1 MRPRRS
7 NVVRGVVAAV
17 FVGGAIRGARAQTS
31 SPSEGA
37 LEFILPTGARVLGMG
52 QAAVTTATGSEA
64 LWWNPA
70 LVARGPR
77 EVALGFVSNVQLP
90 ASDVTLAAVYPVPK
104 VATFALSLRYV
115 SNGEQDASDSTGT
128 KIGALVPRT
137 TTAAA
142 SFAAP
147 FGDRLAVGVSF
158 KLLAVSYDCTG
169 QCNTTSATPLT
180 GAIDFGGQYIFTKDS
195 LVSLGLAVRNLGLPL
210 QVNDAPQS
218 DELPSRVDLGVSV
231 SPRFANA
238 PDARL
243 VIAGDFVSRLSARG
257 GSGFRFG
264 SELSWLNQYFGRAGY
279 VVNGPNGSGPTFG
292 LGIAHGKWRVDFAQF
307 LSDFGGENGSKPTY
321 LSLRY
326 VF

>member
-1 MRPRRS
+1 
-7 NVVRGVVAAV
+7 
-17 FVGGAIRGARAQTS
+17 
-31 SPSEGA
+31 
-37 LEFILPTGARVLGMG
+37 
-52 QAAVTTATGSEA
+52 
-64 LWWNPA
+64 
-70 LVARGPR
+70 
-77 EVALGFVSNVQLP
+77 VSNVQLP
-90 ASDVTLAAVYPVPK
+90 ASDVTLAAIYPVPK
-104 VATFALSLRYV
+104 VATFALSLRYI
-115 SNGEQDASDSTGT
+115 SSGEQDVTDFSGNQ
-128 KIGALVPRT
+128 IGALVPRT
-137 TTAAA
+137 ATAAA

-158 KLLAVSYDCTG
+158 KLLAVNFDCTG
-169 QCNTTSATPLT
+169 QCNTPSSTPLT

-218 DELPSRVDLGVSV
+218 DELPSRVDLGVAV

-238 PDARL
+238 PGARL
-243 VIAGDFVSRLSARG
+243 IVAGDFVSRLSFKG

-279 VVNGPNGSGPTFG
+279 VVTGPNGSGPTFG
-292 LGIAHGKWRVDFAQF
+292 LGIAHGRWRVDFAQF
-307 LSDFGGENGSKPTY
+307 LSDFGAENGSKPTY